1 VSSSLVPLQTL
12 VVPLGVGPDPIR
24 RSTNGVPYAHNP
36 IQRFDGPCSSWSV
49 RRKSLLPPRNERGR
63 QLGRPLAETLR
74 MTLLSSR
81 REFAYF
87 ILGRFLLLSIGCFIS
102 VWKCVRA
109 LTPSVM
115 SAPPPAIVMTSTM
128 VPAIMI
134 MMAIVYR
141 HHARF
146 CRAGRRQ
153 RASGMAEAGKLM
165 DTAQIAASTIN
176 GRFIGSPPL
185 AAARLDE
192 R

>member
-1 VSSSLVPLQTL
+1 MSSSLVPLQTL

-153 RASGMAEAGKLM
+153 TSERHGRSRQTHGYSADRGKYYQW
-165 DTAQIAASTIN
+165 A
-176 GRFIGSPPL
+176 FH
-185 AAARLDE
+185 RLSSSS
-192 R
+192 RRKT